1 MQLEKAGGS
10 VGVKDGEFP
19 GVGSADAGE
28 GIFVEVDGL
37 DVLFGLE
44 EDVGLLSDLFRG
56 SLHFQL
62 VFAFDG
68 HQVLQ

>member
-1 MQLEKAGGS
+1 M
-10 VGVKDGEFP
+10 
-19 GVGSADAGE
+19 
-28 GIFVEVDGL
+28 DGL

-44 EDVGLLSDLFRG
+44 EDVGLLSDLFGG